1 MREKR
6 RLREKLMA
14 MFLMAAVTVTMIPAG
29 FALNTDMAQAAT
41 AYSYTVVRPTIKV
54 NGHKTHAT
62 RFTVSSL
69 GLTGACAQMG
79 NRAKNGKA
87 TVTRMSSS
95 DQRVKL
101 MYYYGFEKGYLNQTN
116 KNAILLSRAISWLS
130 GNSKVSP
137 LSLSEVKSF
146 INAMPASVTVPN
158 RFECYKC
165 NPTNGSQDF
174 IAAKLNPP
182 AYVTLNKT
190 STDAFALS
198 AGTGYSF
205 EGIEYTVY
213 YSSGTV
219 AGKLTCRANGTTN
232 TLTLDTGSYTVRETK
247 TNQWYKLNPQAYTR
261 SLGSG
266 QTWTISAADSPET
279 GTIHIKKSVKG
290 SYDGSL
296 AFDFKLTNTANA
308 AIVYR
313 VKTDAQTGEADVQ
326 VVKGTYRCEEVLS
339 GDAEFID
346 ITGPQTAAV
355 EIGETVTFERENKE
369 IASGMLQIRKTTN
382 DGGSPAG
389 FRFKVSGELYN
400 QGSLAAK
407 EMLEAAEPAVTDYDR
422 DVYELEEWKVS
433 DDDLAELNKAAADR
447 ETGRK
452 TVKLSSTLK
461 YKGETGTAISDIVS
475 ALSGEETEGKIA
487 GGKLISDNGKVYKA
501 KDEVAFAVVF
511 AEKPETDAEPAARE
525 IDKEKTAEGIR
536 ELLKG
541 DSFEEVDTS
550 DVEVTA
556 EAAVDLKPVEY
567 VYDSE
572 NPESSAYETD
582 TGKQIKNKRQSTEDR
597 GKYRVTWSGFD
608 WFGAATVYKEIKNGE
623 LTENTEVMV
632 ETGAGGSTPELS
644 EGITYGRF
652 TVEEVMTDAQRNKYR
667 QPQSQTKEITRK
679 DGKAAFIFS
688 FENEAR
694 WTGVELLKTSSD
706 GNVAGITFRLEGKNS
721 SGEKV
726 DLEAVTDKDGKIDFG
741 NLYAGEY
748 VISEK
753 DFDPQRYENNY
764 KLEGYKVPAQK
775 LVVTGN
781 ETESIKVKFENVPLK
796 SLYITKVDKET
807 RLFLKNAVFELLEGD
822 KKLALFRIVLD
833 DYGQAG
839 IDMIKCDEDSGL
851 CASIPQVSLFPEND
865 TGDNEEG
872 EPGEAGYNFAVLKGL
887 KEGKTYTIREVTA
900 PTGYA
905 AAINEDF
912 VFEDGKKLILENAA
926 PVIGTT
932 ASDKATGMQMSN
944 AEGMVTI
951 VDTVSYTN
959 LGPGH
964 KYIMSGILASRPM
977 GERTP
982 EQLEEDADIIEI
994 LKDAKGNEITAE
1006 KEFVPD
1012 SPSGTIDIEFT
1023 FDASLLDG
1031 KQAVAMEQ
1039 LVDPALTG
1047 VNGTITIV
1055 ASHEDIEDEAQSI
1068 YFPEV
1073 RTKAIADDT
1082 GKQITEADGEVIIT
1096 DTVDYSNVIAGK
1108 IYRLTGTLMDKD
1120 TGRPIVSGGNAVTS
1134 SVEFRAEKDGPV
1146 FASDGEKLTETA
1158 QDKTELV
1165 SGTVELK
1172 FQFDGSNLAGKQAVA
1187 FEKLTTGGK
1196 LVGEHSDLNDEAQ
1209 TVNLPTILTTASTN
1223 GTDTVSDKV
1232 EYTNLIPGETYV
1244 MRGVLMDKATGRE
1257 LLLDGNPV
1265 TAEMN
1270 FVPEKKDG
1278 SIKIDF
1284 PVSVR
1289 ELEGKSAVVFETCS
1303 MVMAPEGDAEAPAE
1317 VEVISHKDIN
1327 NKAQTVT
1334 FDVPQTGQRLPWSVP
1349 ALAGLFAAAAAFA
1362 AFRRIRRGGLL

>member
-1 MREKR
+1 
-6 RLREKLMA
+6 
-14 MFLMAAVTVTMIPAG
+14 
-29 FALNTDMAQAAT
+29 
-41 AYSYTVVRPTIKV
+41 
-54 NGHKTHAT
+54 
-62 RFTVSSL
+62 
-69 GLTGACAQMG
+69 
-79 NRAKNGKA
+79 
-87 TVTRMSSS
+87 
-95 DQRVKL
+95 
-101 MYYYGFEKGYLNQTN
+101 
-116 KNAILLSRAISWLS
+116 
-130 GNSKVSP
+130 
-137 LSLSEVKSF
+137 
-146 INAMPASVTVPN
+146 
-158 RFECYKC
+158 
-165 NPTNGSQDF
+165 
-174 IAAKLNPP
+174 
-182 AYVTLNKT
+182 
-190 STDAFALS
+190 
-198 AGTGYSF
+198 
-205 EGIEYTVY
+205 
-213 YSSGTV
+213 
-219 AGKLTCRANGTTN
+219 
-232 TLTLDTGSYTVRETK
+232 
-247 TNQWYKLNPQAYTR
+247 
-261 SLGSG
+261 
-266 QTWTISAADSPET
+266 
-279 GTIHIKKSVKG
+279 
-290 SYDGSL
+290 
-296 AFDFKLTNTANA
+296 
-308 AIVYR
+308 
-313 VKTDAQTGEADVQ
+313 
-326 VVKGTYRCEEVLS
+326 
-339 GDAEFID
+339 
-346 ITGPQTAAV
+346 
-355 EIGETVTFERENKE
+355 
-369 IASGMLQIRKTTN
+369 
-382 DGGSPAG
+382 
-389 FRFKVSGELYN
+389 
-400 QGSLAAK
+400 
-407 EMLEAAEPAVTDYDR
+407 MLEAAEPAVTDYDR

-461 YKGETGTAISDIVS
+461 YKGETGTAISDIVG

-822 KKLALFRIVLD
+822 KQLALFRIVLD

-982 EQLEEDADIIEI
+982 EQLEDDADIIEI

-1120 TGRPIVSGGNAVTS
+1120 TGKPIVSGGNAVTS

-1196 LVGEHSDLNDEAQ
+1196 LVGEHSNLNDEVQ

-1303 MVMAPEGDAEAPAE
+1303 MVMAPEGDAEAPVE